1 VVHSAKVAF
10 LFTGQGS
17 QYTSMGQGLY
27 ADVPAFREALDQ
39 CEEVFQEC
47 TRESLLEVMFD
58 KDNAEKLAK
67 MRERRSKLKETV
79 LNKADNFE
87 RALYM
92 VEDNI
97 DMLRDIVKKKQNKSI
112 KFKDGQMRV
121 DLMTASTITQVY
133 DKVNTTNKKKI
144 GNMVNGSKRDFLKI
158 SNAVYSLANKK

>member
-1 VVHSAKVAF
+1 MRKFIEVTP
-10 LFTGQGS
+10 FTGRPVEEDAPTNATGTAVAGTGDDS
-17 QYTSMGQGLY
+17 SV
-27 ADVPAFREALDQ
+27 VPVKKKKRFLDAR
-39 CEEVFQEC
+39 
-47 TRESLLEVMFD
+47 TKAYRTH
-58 KDNAEKLAK
+58 AEKLAK

-144 GNMVNGSKRDFLKI
+144 GNMVNGSKTF
-158 SNAVYSLANKK
+158 

>member
-1 VVHSAKVAF
+1 MRKFIEVTP
-10 LFTGQGS
+10 FTGRPVEEDAPTNATGTAVAGTGDDS
-17 QYTSMGQGLY
+17 SV
-27 ADVPAFREALDQ
+27 VPVKKKKRFLDAR
-39 CEEVFQEC
+39 
-47 TRESLLEVMFD
+47 TKAYRTH
-58 KDNAEKLAK
+58 AEKLAK
-67 MRERRSKLKETV
+67 MSERRSKLKETV

-144 GNMVNGSKRDFLKI
+144 GNMVNGSKRDFRKI

>member
-1 VVHSAKVAF
+1 MRKFIEVTP
-10 LFTGQGS
+10 FTGRPVEEDAPTNATGTAVAGTGDDS
-17 QYTSMGQGLY
+17 SV
-27 ADVPAFREALDQ
+27 VPVKKKKRFLDAR
-39 CEEVFQEC
+39 
-47 TRESLLEVMFD
+47 TKAYRTH
-58 KDNAEKLAK
+58 AEKLAK